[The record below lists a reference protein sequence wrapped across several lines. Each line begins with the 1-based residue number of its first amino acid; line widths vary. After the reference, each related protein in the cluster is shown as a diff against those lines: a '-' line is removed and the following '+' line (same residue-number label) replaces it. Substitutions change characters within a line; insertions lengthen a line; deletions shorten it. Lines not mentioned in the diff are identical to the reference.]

1 MKVII
6 DRFEGDYVV
15 CENEDRKM
23 IDIKK
28 VEEPVDAKE
37 GDVLEIDNDQITI
50 DVAATNKRKHDI
62 ENLAKNLWKKE

>member
-6 DRFEGDYVV
+6 DRFEGGFVV
-15 CENEDRKM
+15 CEKEDRKM

-28 VEEPVDAKE
+28 VEVPVDAKE
-37 GDVLEIDNDQITI
+37 GDVLEIGKDQITI
-50 DVAATNKRKHDI
+50 DVAATEKRKQEI

>member
-15 CENEDRKM
+15 CEKEDRKM

-28 VEEPVDAKE
+28 AEVPVDAKE

-50 DVAATNKRKHDI
+50 DVAATKKRKLDI